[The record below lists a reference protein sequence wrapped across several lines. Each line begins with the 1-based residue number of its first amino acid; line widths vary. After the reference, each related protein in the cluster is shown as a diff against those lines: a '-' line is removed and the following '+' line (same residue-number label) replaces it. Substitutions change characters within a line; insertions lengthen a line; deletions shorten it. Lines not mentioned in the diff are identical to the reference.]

1 MMTKKTT
8 KTKTKTQRTKVK
20 STTLTPLEEKVVR
33 MRHGLRAPDTLEL
46 EQVGQDDDVIAEQ
59 LRAMEERA
67 LTAVSAR
74 RSPAK
79 RHIVKALRHKKKK

>member
-8 KTKTKTQRTKVK
+8 ETKRTKVK
-20 STTLTPLEEKVVR
+20 TDTQLTPLEEKVVR

-46 EQVGQDDDVIAEQ
+46 EQVGQDDPLVAEQ

-67 LTAVSAR
+67 LAAVSAR
-74 RSPAK
+74 RSPTK
-79 RHIVKALRHKKKK
+79 RRIVKALKHKKKK

>member
-1 MMTKKTT
+1 MTKKTT
-8 KTKTKTQRTKVK
+8 KTKTKQRTKVK

-33 MRHGLRAPDTLEL
+33 MRHGLGAPDTLEL
-46 EQVGQDDDVIAEQ
+46 DQVGQDDDVVAEQ